1 MTTTPTKTDHRATTS
16 RRTKRT
22 PLAAIVRVQQ
32 LHDTTN
38 PIRVSTP
45 GRWFF
50 AVAAFALSFGLRY
63 WLNDSLPPGFPYLTF
78 FPAVIVTTFVAGLA
92 PGLLVGFLGGI
103 ASWYFFIPPY
113 NSFALTG
120 ASVLAL
126 GFYVVIVLV
135 DILLIHGMHV
145 AVESLREEQQR
156 SQRHAEQRD
165 TLFKEMQH
173 RVSNNLSVVGSLLNA
188 QRRALPEGEAATAL
202 SQAAARISLV
212 AKMQR
217 ELYDPSRQ
225 TLDFAAYLRSLGPDL
240 LEAMDAK
247 AIRYEARTEPVDVSS
262 DVAVPLGL
270 IASECI
276 SNSIEHGFTEGGTTQ
291 PTIRVSLEVVEDG
304 KAKSGR
310 ALVLTVADNG
320 SGWPDGFVP
329 DASNSLGMRI
339 VLSLAQQVGGTFSY
353 GNDNGAYST
362 LRLDMG
368 KVAAEAQGQT

>member
-1 MTTTPTKTDHRATTS
+1 M
-16 RRTKRT
+16 
-22 PLAAIVRVQQ
+22 QQ
-32 LHDTTN
+32 LHDATN
-38 PIRVSTP
+38 PIRASGVR
-45 GRWFF
+45 RWFF
-50 AVAAFALSFGLRY
+50 AIAAFALSFGLRY
-63 WLNDSLPPGFPYLTF
+63 WLDDRLPMGFPYLTF

-92 PGLLVGFLGGI
+92 PGLLVGLLGGI
-103 ASWYFFIPPY
+103 ASWYFFIAPF
-113 NSFALTG
+113 NSFDLTG
-120 ASVLAL
+120 AALLAL

-145 AVESLREEQQR
+145 AVESLRKEQQR
-156 SQRHAEQRD
+156 SQSHAEQRD

-225 TLDFAAYLRSLGPDL
+225 TLDFAAYLCSLGPDL

-247 AIRYEARTEPVDVSS
+247 TIRYEARTEPVAVSS
-262 DVAVPLGL
+262 EIAVPLGL

-276 SNSIEHGFTEGGTTQ
+276 SNSIEHGFTAGTARE
-291 PTIRVSLEVVEDG
+291 PKIRVKLEVSGDDKV
-304 KAKSGR
+304 KSGR
-310 ALVLTVADNG
+310 SLVLTVSDNG
-320 SGWPDGFVP
+320 SGWPEGFVP

-339 VLSLAQQVGGTFSY
+339 VLSLAQQIGGTFTY
-353 GNDNGAYST
+353 GNDGGAFST
-362 LRLDMG
+362 LRLDMA
-368 KVAAEAQGQT
+368 KVAAEARQTS

>member
-1 MTTTPTKTDHRATTS
+1 MAP
-16 RRTKRT
+16 
-22 PLAAIVRVQQ
+22 PLGAIVRVQQ
-32 LHDTTN
+32 LHDATN
-38 PIRVSTP
+38 WIRRSEP

-50 AVAAFALSFGLRY
+50 AVLAFILSFGLRY
-63 WLNDSLPPGFPYLTF
+63 WLNDQLPPGFPYLTF
-78 FPAVIVTTFVAGLA
+78 FPAVIVTTFVAGFA
-92 PGLLVGFLGGI
+92 PGLLVGLLGGI
-103 ASWYFFIPPY
+103 ASWYFFIPPF

-145 AVESLREEQQR
+145 AVEGLRGEQQR
-156 SQRHAEQRD
+156 SQQHAEQRD

-188 QRRALPEGEAATAL
+188 QRRALPEGDAATAL
-202 SQAAARISLV
+202 SQAASRVSLV

-247 AIRYEARTEPVDVSS
+247 TIRYEAKTEPVDVSS

-276 SNSIEHGFTEGGTTQ
+276 SNSIEHGFTTGGAGEPRILVT
-291 PTIRVSLEVVEDG
+291 LEVVEDE

-310 ALVLTVADNG
+310 SLVLTISDNG
-320 SGWPDGFVP
+320 VGWPDGFVP

-339 VLSLAQQVGGTFSY
+339 VLSLTQQIGGTFAY
-353 GNDNGAYST
+353 RNDGGAVST
-362 LRLDMG
+362 LRLDLS
-368 KVAAEAQGQT
+368 KVAGEAPKSS